1 MRNRWKILLALLVAC
16 SIGAWYGNRKLKA
29 VGHPG
34 LGTFIGQWWNNWPKS
49 FAMDP
54 PVIALEVNEA
64 GMAEMEA
71 VVDSARVR
79 GVIMPEGNDY
89 VKAKF
94 VVDGVEAKCKLRIK
108 GKLGDHVKGEK
119 WSFRVIAKGGGG
131 FLGMKR
137 FSLQHPGTRNYLC
150 DWFYHR
156 LSKGEGIV
164 ALRYGF
170 CKVSLNGDD
179 LGIYA
184 YEEHFGPELLENNG
198 RLKGPLVRFDPGLF
212 WVHRLNGMSGRDFE
226 EAYADYQAAA
236 VDAFGGEDL
245 IKDPEQLRYF
255 QQALLLIDGFRRGEL
270 VAEQVFDIRK
280 MAKRHAI
287 IDLVGGHHSMDWSD
301 VKFYYDPGAQR
312 LEPVSY
318 ESFSAFPTKQ
328 LAGSGRFTGKT
339 SAGAELHDALFNDA
353 AFFAAYVHE
362 LENVSRKEYL
372 DSTFAAIAGAL
383 DTASATL
390 YAEFPYK
397 ELDRTIYYRNQDV
410 IRRSL
415 NVPKA
420 VHAYLQGN
428 AGGRTIVK
436 LVAINSLPVEVVGL
450 RAGTGALVPPV
461 QRTIVPA
468 RRTGGLAL
476 SVVAEFPM
484 DKAPDTLA
492 SKPVLVCRILGAS
505 HPMEVEVFPVALP
518 EPGAMDELLVGQKP
532 NIDRFDFLVV
542 NDSART
548 IHIKPGKWKVT
559 GTLVVPAGYQ
569 FHAIA
574 PLSLEIGSGASIISY
589 SPLLWSGSD
598 EAHIHVFSGDST
610 SHGIHVIGA
619 AGTSHLSMV
628 DFQGLSRY
636 ELDQTTSA
644 DLSFHNCSA
653 NLSNCNFTGTGNT
666 LVDMSVGSL
675 TVVGCAF
682 SGGSDQLELHY
693 VRGAMRSCRFVGAMD
708 DAVSV
713 EGGVFGVKDTEVLGA
728 NGVGAKATSG
738 ARLSLESVDM
748 RAVAQGIEVRAGA
761 SVTANGG
768 SIDALQVGV
777 TASKASMRDGPARAM
792 LEKVRL
798 TAKETAVVC
807 GEGSSVVVEGK
818 EVGGGATPAKAEN
831 E

>member
-1 MRNRWKILLALLVAC
+1 MKKRWIILLALLLAGCV
-16 SIGAWYGNRKLKA
+16 GAWYGNRKLKA

-54 PVIALEVNEA
+54 PVIELEVNDA
-64 GMAEMEA
+64 GMVAMEA
-71 VVDSARVR
+71 VVDSARQR
-79 GVIMPEGNDY
+79 GVIMPEGNAY
-89 VKAKF
+89 VKGKF

-108 GKLGDHVKGEK
+108 GKLSDHVKGEK

-137 FSLQHPGTRNYLC
+137 FSLQHPGTRNYLY
-150 DWFYHR
+150 DWFYHQ

-170 CKVSLNGDD
+170 CKVRLNGDD

-184 YEEHFGPELLENNG
+184 YEEHFGPELLENNE

-212 WVHRLNGMSGRDFE
+212 WVHRLNGMEHRAFE

-236 VDAFGGEDL
+236 LDAFDSED
-245 IKDPEQLRYF
+245 IVNDPEQLRYF
-255 QQALLLIDGFRRGEL
+255 QQALLLMDGFRRGEL
-270 VAEQVFDIRK
+270 AADQVFDISK

-328 LAGSGRFTGKT
+328 LAGSGRFSGK
-339 SAGAELHDALFNDA
+339 SNAGAELHDALFNDA

-362 LENVSRKEYL
+362 LEHVSRKEYL

-397 ELDRTIYYRNQDV
+397 ELDRTIYYKNQDIV
-410 IRRSL
+410 QRSL

-420 VHAYLQGN
+420 VHAYLQGY
-428 AGGRTIVK
+428 AGGKTALK

-450 RAGTGALVPPV
+450 RAGDGVLLPPA

-468 RRTGGLAL
+468 RRAGGLSL
-476 SVVAEFPM
+476 STTAEFPM
-484 DKAPDTLA
+484 DRALDTLA
-492 SKPVLVCRILGAS
+492 GKAMLVCRILGAARTL
-505 HPMEVEVFPVALP
+505 EVEVFPGALP
-518 EPGAMDELLVGQKP
+518 EPGAMDALLSRMEP
-532 NIDRFDFLVV
+532 NVDRFDLLVV

-548 IHIKPGKWKVT
+548 IHVRPGNWKIT
-559 GTLVVPAGYQ
+559 ETMVVPAGYR
-569 FHAIA
+569 FMATA
-574 PLSLEIGSGASIISY
+574 PLNLEIGNGASIISY
-589 SPLLWSGSD
+589 SPLLWNGSD
-598 EAHIHVFSGDST
+598 EAHIRVFSSDST

-619 AGTSHLSMV
+619 AGKSHLSLV
-628 DFQGLSRY
+628 DLEGLSRY
-636 ELDQTTSA
+636 EQDQATSA

-653 NLSNCNFTGTGNT
+653 DLANCNFTGTGNT
-666 LVDMSVGSL
+666 LVDLSVGTLSA
-675 TVVGCAF
+675 VGCTF
-682 SGGSDQLELHY
+682 KGGSDQLELHY
-693 VRGAMRSCRFVGAMD
+693 VRGTVRSCRFVGAFD

-713 EGGVFGVKDTEVLGA
+713 EGGVVGMKDTEVVGA
-728 NGVGAKATSG
+728 KGIGAKATSG

-748 RAVAQGIEVRAGA
+748 RSVAQGIEVRAGA
-761 SVTANGG
+761 SLTAKGG
-768 SIDALQVGV
+768 AIDAMQVGV
-777 TASKASMRDGPARAM
+777 VASKASMRDGPARAT
-792 LEKVRL
+792 LQAVKLV
-798 TAKETAVVC
+798 AKETAVVC
-807 GEGSSVVVEGK
+807 GEGSSVVVDGK
-818 EVGGGATPAKAEN
+818 EVGAGAPSAKAES